1 VPIESIAEGAVV
13 ASVDPATG
21 EPTPAVVT
29 ATPVTLFEGTI
40 YDISVDPGEPGGGD
54 LETFTATDGHPFLVV
69 SGERLDLR
77 GDAEHVPLYEPIG
90 TAHGRWVR
98 AAELVPGDT
107 VATRAGT
114 ATVVRVAPHDAP
126 EVVYNLHVEGT
137 ARYLVG
143 ACGAVVHNSPCDR
156 AARRRRRR
164 PAEHTC

>member
-1 VPIESIAEGAVV
+1 
-13 ASVDPATG
+13 
-21 EPTPAVVT
+21 
-29 ATPVTLFEGTI
+29 
-40 YDISVDPGEPGGGD
+40 
-54 LETFTATDGHPFLVV
+54 
-69 SGERLDLR
+69 
-77 GDAEHVPLYEPIG
+77 
-90 TAHGRWVR
+90 VR

-156 AARRRRRR
+156 AREAAAEAARRGFVKDIATKNTRNWSAMFKSEGEARALARQKVGSNAVMVEEGKLR
-164 PAEHTC
+164 SADGTWQYRAKPSDLAENHIHLEQLNPVTGEVIQNVHLRWPQGAGR